1 VKRGTGIGKFI
12 ARMNL
17 FALGRLII
25 AKRNRVV
32 TEEEDRE
39 WKMIFKARN
48 WNKLRSSTD
57 NSQSLNPISVSGVRD
72 SLLWSS
78 YILVARLCEPI
89 SFCSRTVL
97 GIVKKQLNDVGR
109 RIVRLLCFLFLVLS
123 QFNQTQTRYW

>member
-1 VKRGTGIGKFI
+1 
-12 ARMNL
+12 MEN
-17 FALGRLII
+17 
-25 AKRNRVV
+25 
-32 TEEEDRE
+32 D
-39 WKMIFKARN
+39 FKARN

-78 YILVARLCEPI
+78 YILVERLCEPI

-109 RIVRLLCFLFLVLS
+109 RIAISVFLIFNTVTIQPDSDQILVRRLIS
-123 QFNQTQTRYW
+123 Q